1 MVVSLISVP
10 LGKKKFFSL
19 YLLIMPEGIVRN
31 SRLLTAFIQGYVS
44 VFVLISPIRPSKESA
59 SLQYTTMYYLTFVI
73 EFERNDPFFFFSHTS
88 SATKL
93 EAPNISSQ
101 IDFSAETSLSSMEIK
116 ITPSSER
123 KFRDTSNLA

>member
-59 SLQYTTMYYLTFVI
+59 SFAIYYDV
-73 EFERNDPFFFFSHTS
+73 FF
-88 SATKL
+88 
-93 EAPNISSQ
+93 NI
-101 IDFSAETSLSSMEIK
+101 
-116 ITPSSER
+116 
-123 KFRDTSNLA
+123 RDGI